1 MAAVIFIAL
10 CIMWIFRNSRCLCNR
25 RSMLRRLNS
34 IRLPNPTDGTTIT
47 LNDTC
52 VHSSTSLPMKRER
65 SKYPAALS
73 CTVSVN
79 SQHTQSVVADMSC
92 ARTLQRHPGHPFPQ
106 HCVLDNARSGVD
118 HIITDDPRNIT
129 LKSSVVS
136 YQCVDTRMLLRT
148 MLPDAMSQTVG
159 KTEELPV
166 MPLGKRVPSSLK
178 TCKLEVNHDTLTAC
192 CTGDPRI
199 KLDSE
204 GSDSGTFIMEGTSD
218 SISMDALPTSLDHS
232 SDATT
237 SSSTVCELM
246 VPKLSSIPMSFE
258 HGQPVN
264 ITKAQVTTPPH
275 TPPTV
280 PAFSLT
286 TPSPQYNLH
295 LTLNKH
301 HTEDIKTWSDV
312 LSVAEYEREEHLIH
326 ARKVTF
332 QNHLPSPPST
342 PTMSSFAHRS
352 AQSLSS
358 NTAIQ
363 EAQLLSAGSTSY
375 LPLERGLF
383 IDAQSTADQHQCNGD
398 DYSFTHV
405 QEADGTS
412 RCGLPINLEVGDED
426 NNSNDELPPYQSFG
440 FDYEKRLAIK
450 RATSLLANPV
460 RPEASSNRNVLRQA
474 ASTVRPRP
482 PVAEYKPLL
491 LRPVD
496 RSRIKPRTGLL
507 GLDVPPF
514 AGIKKKTFPMTTRQ
528 RSRTTGELSPH
539 VHVLEQLI
547 EHVSE
552 RRTGDIA
559 LGTI

>member
-1 MAAVIFIAL
+1 M
-10 CIMWIFRNSRCLCNR
+10 
-25 RSMLRRLNS
+25 
-34 IRLPNPTDGTTIT
+34 
-47 LNDTC
+47 
-52 VHSSTSLPMKRER
+52 
-65 SKYPAALS
+65 S
-73 CTVSVN
+73 CTR
-79 SQHTQSVVADMSC
+79 M
-92 ARTLQRHPGHPFPQ
+92 LQPHPGHPFPQ
-106 HCVLDNARSGVD
+106 HCVLDNARSSVD

-129 LKSSVVS
+129 LKSSAVS
-136 YQCVDTRMLLRT
+136 YQCVDTRMPLRT

-166 MPLGKRVPSSLK
+166 MPLGKRVPPSLK
-178 TCKLEVNHDTLTAC
+178 TCKLEVDHDALTAC
-192 CTGDPRI
+192 CTGDLRI

-204 GSDSGTFIMEGTSD
+204 GSDSGTSIMEGTLD
-218 SISMDALPTSLDHS
+218 SISMDALPGSLVHS
-232 SDATT
+232 SDATP
-237 SSSTVCELM
+237 SSSTVCEL
-246 VPKLSSIPMSFE
+246 VIPKFSSIPMSFG
-258 HGQPVN
+258 HGQPVKRGMTF
-264 ITKAQVTTPPH
+264 TKAQVTTPPH

-326 ARKVTF
+326 ARKVFTF

-342 PTMSSFAHRS
+342 PTMSFAHPS

-358 NTAIQ
+358 NTVIQ

-383 IDAQSTADQHQCNGD
+383 IDARSTADQHQCNGD
-398 DYSFTHV
+398 DYSFAHV

-412 RCGLPINLEVGDED
+412 RCGLPINLEVRDED

-440 FDYEKRLAIK
+440 FDYETRLAIK

-474 ASTVRPRP
+474 ASAVRPRP
-482 PVAEYKPLL
+482 PIAEYKPLL
-491 LRPVD
+491 LRSVD

-514 AGIKKKTFPMTTRQ
+514 TGIKKKTILMTTRQ
-528 RSRTTGELSPH
+528 RSRTAAELSPH

-559 LGTI
+559 LGTV